1 MTTTKNNEH
10 KNIKV
15 PNKRE
20 QNQTCLD
27 SAEREGLRPKGNVPN
42 LRFPEFQGEWEM
54 CKASDL
60 LDFYSTNSLSWD
72 KLEYGTTNIQ
82 NLHYGLIHV
91 GLPTMVD
98 IDKDNLPNI
107 IDGNVPKNYELCKEG
122 DVVFADASED
132 TNEVAKAVEFYNLN
146 GKKVVCGLHTIH
158 GRDNKNK
165 TVVGYKG
172 YAFSSMSFHHQIRR
186 IAQGTKIYSINS
198 KNFSECYV
206 GIPSKEEQQK
216 IADLLRLI
224 DERIAT
230 QNKIIEDLK
239 KLKSAIIDYAINS
252 LDSGFVKFGS
262 LYEMAGEGGTPT
274 TSNVSFYDNGKIPF
288 IKIDD
293 LKKKYLT
300 ENKDFITEL
309 GLQKSSAW
317 LVPSRS
323 ILFSNGATIGEITIT
338 TYPVCTK
345 QGILG
350 IVPKPNIDVEFLYYF
365 MSSSYFKKAVSRI
378 VTEGTMKT
386 AYLKDINN
394 IRCPIPIKEKQQDI
408 AKMPSAL
415 NSKIDFEQSILK
427 LFCSQKQYLLRQ
439 MFM

>member
-10 KNIKV
+10 KK
-15 PNKRE
+15 
-20 QNQTCLD
+20 L
-27 SAEREGLRPKGNVPN
+27 NVPN
-42 LRFPEFQGEWEM
+42 LRFPEFSGEWE
-54 CKASDL
+54 KE
-60 LDFYSTNSLSWD
+60 SLGEIGDSFIGLTYRPTD
-72 KLEYGTTNIQ
+72 VVSEGGLIVFRSSNIQ
-82 NLHYGLIHV
+82 NGCMDYKDIVRVNKNVKEKLITKKDDLLVCARNGSSRLIGKNAILH
-91 GLPTMVD
+91 
-98 IDKDNLPNI
+98 
-107 IDGNVPKNYELCKEG
+107 E
-122 DVVFADASED
+122 ADANQTFGAFMMVFRSDKNHFVHQLLNTRRYSSQVSENLGARINQITSSD
-132 TNEVAKAVEFYNLN
+132 LSSFEFFFP
-146 GKKVVCGLHTIH
+146 IE
-158 GRDNKNK
+158 
-165 TVVGYKG
+165 
-172 YAFSSMSFHHQIRR
+172 
-186 IAQGTKIYSINS
+186 NS
-198 KNFSECYV
+198 EMN
-206 GIPSKEEQQK
+206 K
-216 IADLLRLI
+216 IAALLDLL

-252 LDSGFVKFGS
+252 LDTDFAKFGS

-274 TSNVSFYDNGKIPF
+274 TSNASFYDNGKIPF

-293 LKKKYLT
+293 LKQKYLT

-317 LVPSRS
+317 LVPTHS
-323 ILFSNGATIGEITIT
+323 ILFSNGATIGEISIT

-350 IVPKPNIDVEFLYYF
+350 IVPKQNIDVEFLYYF

-394 IRCPIPIKEKQQDI
+394 ILCPIPTKEKQQEI

-415 NSKIDFEQSILK
+415 NSKIDFEQNILK

-439 MFM
+439 MFI